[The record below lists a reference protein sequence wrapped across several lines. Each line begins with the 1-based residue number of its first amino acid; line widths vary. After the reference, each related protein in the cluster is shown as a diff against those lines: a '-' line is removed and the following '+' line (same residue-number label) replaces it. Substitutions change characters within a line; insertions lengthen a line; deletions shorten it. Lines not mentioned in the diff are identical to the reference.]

1 MERRSFLA
9 RGCVR
14 AGLVWFACAGGVA
27 SPVVHA
33 QAVASATPPA
43 LPAWLVEAASRL
55 DQSEVVR
62 GEFEQTKAIKGFKK
76 PLVSR
81 GEFVI
86 VRGRGVQWVTLT
98 PFPSTL
104 VVTRD
109 RLTTVTPGGTQQIDV
124 RQEPGL
130 RAVND
135 LLMAVLSGDMKA
147 LNARFQVEGG
157 LQGTQGWRMILA
169 PRDAALSRFV
179 TRVEMEGDRHVQF
192 VRLSEASGD
201 ENRIRF
207 TRQGHTGLS
216 QLEAERL
223 R

>member
-1 MERRSFLA
+1 MQRRAPVIKGL
-9 RGCVR
+9 VH
-14 AGLVWFACAGGVA
+14 AGLFALALVSSA
-27 SPVVHA
+27 VPDAARA
-33 QAVASATPPA
+33 QASSASGSPA
-43 LPAWLVEAASRL
+43 LPAWLIEAGSRL

-62 GEFEQTKAIKGFKK
+62 GDFEQTKAIKGFKK

-86 VRGRGVQWVTLT
+86 ARGRGIQWVTLT

-104 VVTRD
+104 LVTRD
-109 RLTTVTPGGTQQIDV
+109 RLTTVTPGSTQQIDV

-135 LLMAVLSGDMKA
+135 LLMAVLGGDMKA
-147 LNARFQVEGG
+147 LNAKFQVEGA
-157 LQGTQGWRMILA
+157 LQGSQGWRMTLV

-179 TRVEMEGDRHVQF
+179 VRIEMEGDRHVQL
-192 VRLSEASGD
+192 VRMSEASGD

-207 TRQGHTGLS
+207 TRQAHTGLS
-216 QLEAERL
+216 PVESERL
-223 R
+223 K

>member
-1 MERRSFLA
+1 MQRRAFVSQGLGQAALA
-9 RGCVR
+9 WLVLAASAAPNTAR
-14 AGLVWFACAGGVA
+14 AQPPA
-27 SPVVHA
+27 SPG
-33 QAVASATPPA
+33 SPA
-43 LPAWLVEAASRL
+43 LPAWLIEAGSRL

-62 GEFEQTKAIKGFKK
+62 GDFEQTKAIKGFKK

-86 VRGRGVQWVTLT
+86 ARGRGIQWVTLT

-109 RLTTVTPGGTQQIDV
+109 RLTTVTPGSTQQIDV

-135 LLMAVLSGDMKA
+135 LLMAVLGGDMKA
-147 LNARFQVEGG
+147 LSARFQVEGG
-157 LQGTQGWRMILA
+157 LQGSQGWRMTLL

-179 TRVEMEGDRHVQF
+179 TRIEMEGDRHVQL
-192 VRLSEASGD
+192 VRMSEASGD

-216 QLEAERL
+216 PLESERL
-223 R
+223 K

>member
-1 MERRSFLA
+1 MKRRSS
-9 RGCVR
+9 VR
-14 AGLVWFACAGGVA
+14 QGLLQAGLA
-27 SPVVHA
+27 SLALAASLAPNAARA
-33 QAVASATPPA
+33 QALASQAPAA

-62 GEFEQTKAIKGFKK
+62 GEFEQTKVIKGFKK

-86 VRGRGVQWVTLT
+86 ARGLGIQWMTLT

-124 RQEPGL
+124 RREPGL

-135 LLMAVLSGDMKA
+135 LLMAVLGGDMKA
-147 LNARFQVEGG
+147 LNTRFQLDGG
-157 LQGTQGWRMILA
+157 LQGTQGWRMTLV
-169 PRDAALSRFV
+169 PRDAALSRFIA
-179 TRVEMEGDRHVQF
+179 RIEMEGDRHVQF
-192 VRLSEASGD
+192 VRMSEASGD

-207 TRQGHTGLS
+207 TRQGHAGLS
-216 QLEAERL
+216 PLESERL

>member
-1 MERRSFLA
+1 MKRRSFMA
-9 RGCVR
+9 QGCVR
-14 AGLVWFACAGGVA
+14 AGLVWLACAVAVA
-27 SPVVHA
+27 SPMSHA
-33 QAVASATPPA
+33 QAVSTQPPPA

-62 GEFEQTKAIKGFKK
+62 GEFEQTKVIKGFKK

-86 VRGRGVQWVTLT
+86 ARGRGIQWVTLT

-135 LLMAVLSGDMKA
+135 LLMAVLGGDMKA
-147 LNARFQVEGG
+147 LNTRFQLDGG
-157 LQGTQGWRMILA
+157 LQGTQGWRMTLV
-169 PRDAALSRFV
+169 PRDAALSRFIA
-179 TRVEMEGDRHVQF
+179 RIEMEGDRHVQF
-192 VRLSEASGD
+192 VRMSEASGD

-207 TRQGHTGLS
+207 TRHGHAGLS
-216 QLEAERL
+216 PIESERL